1 MKRRI
6 KCDRTEPQCGKCIKK
21 GIVCPGMGIR
31 YRFNDGIA
39 ARGRFKGKDKPVL
52 DDPESPSK
60 PPRGT
65 FLQFCQINLEARRG
79 TPAMALSLD
88 KSKSAMPFCR
98 SGEAGSML
106 LIRQRSPASFL
117 SNGHHENFS
126 RIHAI
131 RQQSL
136 TTN

>member
-52 DDPESPSK
+52 DDAESLSK
-60 PPRGT
+60 ATQG
-65 FLQFCQINLEARRG
+65 
-79 TPAMALSLD
+79 M
-88 KSKSAMPFCR
+88 
-98 SGEAGSML
+98 
-106 LIRQRSPASFL
+106 FL
-117 SNGHHENFS
+117 SIMPIQARGKKGQAFDN
-126 RIHAI
+126 
-131 RQQSL
+131 
-136 TTN
+136 